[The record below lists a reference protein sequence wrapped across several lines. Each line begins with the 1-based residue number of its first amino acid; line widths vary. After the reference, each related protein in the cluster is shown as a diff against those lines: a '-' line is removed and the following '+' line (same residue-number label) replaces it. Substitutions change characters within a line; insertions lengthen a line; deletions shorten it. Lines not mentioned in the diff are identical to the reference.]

1 MRSAHPGVTVFNAM
15 PLADYISGPL
25 ESQRTG
31 TQLLALL
38 AGVAA
43 LLAAIGLYG
52 VISFAV
58 AQRTKEIGVRIALGA
73 QTADVLRVV
82 GGQAAL
88 LSAVGL
94 VAGLAG
100 AVLVAR
106 LVSSMLYGIGAGG
119 LAVFAAAAVT
129 MATIAF
135 AATVVPARRAML
147 VDPTVALR
155 VD

>member
-1 MRSAHPGVTVFNAM
+1 
-15 PLADYISGPL
+15 
-25 ESQRTG
+25 
-31 TQLLALL
+31 LLSLL
-38 AGVAA
+38 AGVAS

-73 QTADVLRVV
+73 QRTDVLRVV
-82 GGQAAL
+82 GGQAVL
-88 LSAVGL
+88 LSGFGL

-106 LVSSMLYGIGAGG
+106 LVSSMLFGVGAGG
-119 LAVFAAAAVT
+119 LAVFGAAAAA
-129 MATIAF
+129 MATIALV
-135 AATVVPARRAML
+135 ATVVPARRAMR